1 MRVSP
6 PGAGGRSPGRGS
18 RLSPASQ
25 AGRLP
30 VPVPSPRPSVGPW
43 RRPGSGPGRP
53 ALSSLSAS
61 CLLSLL
67 VRSGTANRHY
77 RQPEPDRI
85 GRESVPTPTLVLPS
99 PSKKKKK
106 KKIAHYL
113 QQLRTEE
120 ASLVGRQPGG
130 GWRVRCH
137 AMALC
142 GRRGGPGGSDSGTTR
157 GSLEARPWHLRPRP
171 CPATAARRVSPTGQ
185 GTRRKR
191 APCLPPGWARTV
203 SSSAPWCPEAVA
215 SRVWPGRPRGGL
227 CLGFVSG
234 GRRCISGPL

>member
-1 MRVSP
+1 M
-6 PGAGGRSPGRGS
+6 A
-18 RLSPASQ
+18 Q
-25 AGRLP
+25 AGQRAGEASTVLSLCLLP
-30 VPVPSPRPSVGPW
+30 PLAARAFGDCKPTLPPAGARQNRTGIRPHTHA
-43 RRPGSGPGRP
+43 RP
-53 ALSSLSAS
+53 AFSF
-61 CLLSLL
+61 
-67 VRSGTANRHY
+67 
-77 RQPEPDRI
+77 Q
-85 GRESVPTPTLVLPS
+85 
-99 PSKKKKK
+99 KKKKE